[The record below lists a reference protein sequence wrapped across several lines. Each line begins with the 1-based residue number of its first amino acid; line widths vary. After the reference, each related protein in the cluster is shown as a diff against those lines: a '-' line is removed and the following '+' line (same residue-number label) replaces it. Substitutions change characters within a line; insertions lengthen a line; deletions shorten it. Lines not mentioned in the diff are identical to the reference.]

1 MAGIIDFYFDC
12 ISPYSY
18 LAHTQLP
25 DLAARHGREIRYHVV
40 NLAAIKLKS
49 GNMGPTTRE
58 MPLKYR
64 YSGVDMQRWAAR
76 YGVTITRPAGHEP
89 DRLNKGFFL
98 AEDRDAAFEYVT
110 AAWNRVWRDGGNMG
124 DEALLAAIATDLGWE
139 EEDFLAFTRSVD
151 AGARYE
157 AATTAAHGRGVF
169 GVPTM
174 IIGENIWWGNDRLDF
189 LDEYLAACDS

>member
-1 MAGIIDFYFDC
+1 MVAIDFYFDF

-25 DLAARHGREIRYHVV
+25 DLAVRYGREIRYHVV
-40 NLAAIKLKS
+40 NLAAIKLKG
-49 GNMGPTTRE
+49 GNTGPTTRE
-58 MPLKYR
+58 MPLKFR

-76 YGVTITRPAGHEP
+76 YGVTITRPAGHQP

-110 AAWNRVWRDGGNMG
+110 TAWDRVWRDGGDMG
-124 DEALLAAIATDLGWE
+124 DAALLAVVAADLGWAE
-139 EEDFLAFTRSVD
+139 EEFLAFTRSED

-157 AATTAAHGRGVF
+157 AATVAAHGRGVF

-174 IIGENIWWGNDRLDF
+174 MIGRELWWGNDRLDF
-189 LDEYLAACDS
+189 LKEYLEASDS